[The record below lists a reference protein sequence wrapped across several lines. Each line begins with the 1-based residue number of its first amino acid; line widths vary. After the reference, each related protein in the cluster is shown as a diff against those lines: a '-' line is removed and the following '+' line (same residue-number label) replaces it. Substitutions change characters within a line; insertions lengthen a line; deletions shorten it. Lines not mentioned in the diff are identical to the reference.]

1 MGAKRLHVLRLA
13 FLNIVHRP
21 VRAIGLIVIVA
32 VFAFVIFA
40 GNMLNASLKTGIDHM
55 ADRLGADLMVVPEG
69 ADKNLENSLLRSEP
83 STFYMEDN
91 IVGSL
96 AEMEDVEKA
105 SYQLFI
111 ASLDAA
117 CCTEPVQLIGYDPE
131 TDFIIKPWMMNSM
144 TGELSFGDVVVGNL
158 VLAEPGDEVI
168 FYGQPF
174 HVAAKLD
181 KTGMGFDSSIFMTAD
196 TAQHMIDLSGERA
209 VHPAGDSKGLISA
222 VFLKVKNNTDLHQT
236 ADRITQSC
244 HNVEV
249 VISDEFMSNIS
260 DKLNKTSGITFVV
273 TIFLWIA
280 AILVLLFVF
289 SISFH
294 ERKREFA
301 LLAVLGADRKKIAGV
316 IMCESLMIAAAGTI
330 CGIFITGLI
339 LFPFQTLISVSME
352 LPYLIPDFVTIIKN
366 LFVSVAISI
375 SMGPIACFYSAMRMS
390 KIDTYFILRENE

>member
-1 MGAKRLHVLRLA
+1 
-13 FLNIVHRP
+13 
-21 VRAIGLIVIVA
+21 
-32 VFAFVIFA
+32 
-40 GNMLNASLKTGIDHM
+40 
-55 ADRLGADLMVVPEG
+55 
-69 ADKNLENSLLRSEP
+69 
-83 STFYMEDN
+83 
-91 IVGSL
+91 
-96 AEMEDVEKA
+96 
-105 SYQLFI
+105 
-111 ASLDAA
+111 
-117 CCTEPVQLIGYDPE
+117 
-131 TDFIIKPWMMNSM
+131 
-144 TGELSFGDVVVGNL
+144 
-158 VLAEPGDEVI
+158 
-168 FYGQPF
+168 
-174 HVAAKLD
+174 
-181 KTGMGFDSSIFMTAD
+181 
-196 TAQHMIDLSGERA
+196 
-209 VHPAGDSKGLISA
+209 
-222 VFLKVKNNTDLHQT
+222 
-236 ADRITQSC
+236 
-244 HNVEV
+244 
-249 VISDEFMSNIS
+249 MSNIS

>member
-1 MGAKRLHVLRLA
+1 MGAKRLNVPRLA

-32 VFAFVIFA
+32 AFAFVIFG
-40 GNMLNASLKTGIDHM
+40 GNMLNTSLKTGIDNM
-55 ADRLGADLMVVPEG
+55 ADRLGADLMVIPKG
-69 ADKNLENSLLRSEP
+69 ADQNLENSLLRSEP

-91 IVGSL
+91 IVCRL
-96 AEMEDVEKA
+96 ALMDGVEKA

-131 TDFIIKPWMMNSM
+131 TDFIIKPWMVNSM

-158 VLAEPGDEVI
+158 VLAEPGDEVT
-168 FYGQPF
+168 FFGQPF
-174 HVAAKLD
+174 KVAAKLD

-209 VHPAGDSKGLISA
+209 VHPAGDSQDLISA
-222 VFLKVKNNTDLHQT
+222 VFLKIKNDTDLHQIV
-236 ADRITQSC
+236 DQITKSYE
-244 HNVEV
+244 NVEV
-249 VISDEFMSNIS
+249 VISDDFMSNIS
-260 DKLNKTSGITFVV
+260 NKLNKTSGITYVV
-273 TIFLWIA
+273 AIFLWIA

-289 SISFH
+289 SITFN

-301 LLAVLGADRKKIAGV
+301 LLAALGADRKRLTGI

-352 LPYLIPDFVTIIKN
+352 LPYLMPDFMSIIKN
-366 LFVSVAISI
+366 LFVSVVISI

-390 KIDTYFILRENE
+390 KTDTYFILRENE